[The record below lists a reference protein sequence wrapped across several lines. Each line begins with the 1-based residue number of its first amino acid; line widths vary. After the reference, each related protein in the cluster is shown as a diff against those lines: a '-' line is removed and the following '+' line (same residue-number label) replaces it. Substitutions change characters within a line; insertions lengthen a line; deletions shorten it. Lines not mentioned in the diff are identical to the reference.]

1 MIDVSP
7 AWQTA
12 QLDYLAPEGF
22 VEISFT
28 GDVSATFS
36 KNDLLSFT
44 HTQFGCMNSGELPKN
59 CIEFTLDNSDDRWNP
74 NNPAGIG
81 QYLSERQKLIVRYGF
96 DINGTIEWINAGTF
110 FLSEWRTPANG
121 FEATFVAR
129 DVLEY
134 MLDEP
139 YTGITSGTLE
149 EIALAA
155 IEQANT
161 PDGVEFELDSR
172 LRNYKV
178 SFENTGYKL
187 AEILQMC
194 ANAAMCVM
202 YQDRNGVFRIVSAA
216 PVFSGYNITPI
227 FSYTHPEFELSKPMK
242 AVMVSYGDGLQYTME
257 SGSTGETQTVNN
269 PMIASIDQASLVA
282 RWVEGNLKSRKT
294 LSGEFRADPCLDVF
308 DKVKVES
315 KYGVTNAVVITEIK
329 YSFSGSF
336 RGSYKGR
343 ITGFDPVYAGYCG
356 ELFAGEV
363 T

>member
-12 QLDYLAPEGF
+12 HLSHLAPEGF

-28 GDVSATFS
+28 GSVSATFS

-44 HTQFGCMNSGELPKN
+44 HTQAGCMNSGELPKN
-59 CIEFTLDNSDDRWNP
+59 SIEFTLDNSDDRWNP
-74 NNPAGIG
+74 NNPDGIG

-96 DINGTIEWINAGTF
+96 DINGEIEWINAGTF

-121 FEATFVAR
+121 FEASFVAR

-134 MLDEP
+134 MLEEP
-139 YTGITSGTLE
+139 YTGPTTGTLK

-161 PDGVEFELDSR
+161 PDGMVFDLDAR
-172 LRNYKV
+172 LQNYKI

-202 YQDRNGVFRIVSAA
+202 YQDRNGVFRIISAE
-216 PVFSGYNITPI
+216 PVFTGYNITPI

-242 AVMVSYGDGLQYTME
+242 AVTVSYGGGLQYTMK
-257 SGSTGETQTVNN
+257 SSDTGETQTVNN
-269 PMIASIDQASLVA
+269 PMIASIDQASLIA
-282 RWVEGNLKSRKT
+282 RWVEGNLKSRKS
-294 LSGEFRADPCLDVF
+294 LSGEFRADPRLDVF
-308 DKVKVES
+308 DKVRVES
-315 KYGVTNAVVITEIK
+315 KYGVINAVVITEIK
-329 YSFSGSF
+329 YSFAGSF
-336 RGSYKGR
+336 RASYKGS